1 MGVPPTLKLQRDRW
15 VDIQIRLGLSIINK
29 RTSENFRGVEGGF
42 LGTIVDLMA
51 ATGAGGGNEDFSVK
65 FFQVRKE
72 NQSADLHRDLIV
84 FLFVAKRSRHT
95 AAPGWDFLHGVVLG

>member
-1 MGVPPTLKLQRDRW
+1 MSAV
-15 VDIQIRLGLSIINK
+15 
-29 RTSENFRGVEGGF
+29 
-42 LGTIVDLMA
+42 VDLMA

-72 NQSADLHRDLIV
+72 NQSADLHRDFVV

-95 AAPGWDFLHGVVLG
+95 ATTGWDFLHGVVLG